1 MTVSFPALKQYNGVP
16 LDGRPMRIEIA
27 GSERELTASAAP
39 LRRVAPSGRVG
50 GGAGGRMDSNRRSPG
65 PRPRSNSRGAGAG
78 AGGRGGRGGGAR
90 KERDPPKSKEDLDAE
105 MDAYMSTKETA

>member
-1 MTVSFPALKQYNGVP
+1 
-16 LDGRPMRIEIA
+16 MRIEIA

-50 GGAGGRMDSNRRSPG
+50 GGPGGRMDSNRRSPG

-78 AGGRGGRGGGAR
+78 AGGRGGRGGGGAR

-105 MDAYMSTKETA
+105 MDAYMSTKEAA